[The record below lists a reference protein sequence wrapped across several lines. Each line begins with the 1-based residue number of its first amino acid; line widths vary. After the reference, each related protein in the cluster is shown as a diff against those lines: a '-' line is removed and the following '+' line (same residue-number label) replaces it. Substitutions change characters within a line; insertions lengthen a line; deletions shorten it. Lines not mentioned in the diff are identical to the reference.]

1 MMQLHNLFPTPIGF
15 FDLDRDFTELEK
27 KFIDKQETRTNMG
40 NTTSIDNY
48 VLKNKNLSGLRQFFD
63 DSLQA
68 YLRATHNPKQ
78 DIKLRITQSWINYTA
93 PGQFHHKHAHPNSFI
108 SGVFYIQTD
117 PTKDRIFFYKDAYQ
131 QLKFEIA
138 EWNQYNSESWWFEA
152 PPKRLIL
159 FPSSLTHMVE
169 TTLKD
174 IETRI
179 SLSFNTFPQGLLGI
193 NQDLTELVL

>member
-1 MMQLHNLFPTPIGF
+1 MQLHNLFPTPIGF

-68 YLRATHNPKQ
+68 YLRATYNPKQ

-131 QLKFEIA
+131 QFKFEIT

-174 IETRI
+174 SETRI

>member
-1 MMQLHNLFPTPIGF
+1 MQLHNLFPTPIGF
-15 FDLDRDFTELEK
+15 FDLDRDFTALEK
-27 KFIDKQETRTNMG
+27 KFVDKQDTRANMG

-48 VLKNKNLSGLRQFFD
+48 VLKNKNLSGLKQFFD

-78 DIKLRITQSWINYTA
+78 DIKLRITQSWINYTR
-93 PGQFHHKHAHPNSFI
+93 PGEFHHKHAHPNSFI

-117 PTKDRIFFYKDAYQ
+117 PTKDRIFFYNDAYK

-152 PPKRLIL
+152 LPKRLIL

-174 IETRI
+174 SETRI
-179 SLSFNTFPQGLLGI
+179 SLSFNTFPVGLLGI
-193 NQDLTELVL
+193 NQDLTELEL

>member
-1 MMQLHNLFPTPIGF
+1 MQLHNLFPTPIGF